1 VIGATLCARVG
12 AEAQAGAVAKDVGI
26 DFGAFSGGVR
36 VSAQAARSIG

>member
-1 VIGATLCARVG
+1 V
-12 AEAQAGAVAKDVGI
+12 GAVAKDVGI